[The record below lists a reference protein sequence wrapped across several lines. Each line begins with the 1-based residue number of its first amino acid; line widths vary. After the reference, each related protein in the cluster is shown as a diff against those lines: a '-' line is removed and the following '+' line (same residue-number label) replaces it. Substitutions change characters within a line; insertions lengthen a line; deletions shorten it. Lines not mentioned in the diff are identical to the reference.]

1 MDILADSSASIEYKN
16 LVADFHLIQH
26 ISEPSR
32 VTPVSSTLI
41 DHFITT
47 PSLTVNSVYQA
58 VGLSDHL
65 LQVVDISNAQ
75 SVKPAQSVMY
85 VSSYRNCDW
94 DAMRECLR
102 TAPWHVMDIFDDI
115 DDKWHF
121 FKSCLYYVLN
131 QYAPLKRVVS
141 KFSKRPTPWLTDD
154 LLLAI
159 KVKQRAQRQAAKTHH
174 PDDIAVYKKL
184 KNKLKSSIHQAK
196 LQYIR
201 CYW

>member
-16 LVADFHLIQH
+16 LLADFHLIQH
-26 ISEPSR
+26 IFEPSR

-85 VSSYRNCDW
+85 VCSYRNCDL
-94 DAMRECLR
+94 DDMREYLH
-102 TAPWHVMDIFDDI
+102 TAPWHVMDIFNDI
-115 DDKWHF
+115 
-121 FKSCLYYVLN
+121 
-131 QYAPLKRVVS
+131 
-141 KFSKRPTPWLTDD
+141 
-154 LLLAI
+154 
-159 KVKQRAQRQAAKTHH
+159 
-174 PDDIAVYKKL
+174 
-184 KNKLKSSIHQAK
+184 
-196 LQYIR
+196 
-201 CYW
+201 